1 MKLWNGS
8 NKTNPTTGGNV
19 TKAVVYT
26 NGNQECERITSLLKS
41 LQIEILEYQLN
52 NHFTQRA
59 FESEFGKEATY
70 PQVALG
76 YTHIGNM
83 KETLQFMKDRG
94 MFDD

>member
-1 MKLWNGS
+1 
-8 NKTNPTTGGNV
+8 V

-26 NGNQECERITSLLKS
+26 NGNQECERITSLLKN

>member
-1 MKLWNGS
+1 M
-8 NKTNPTTGGNV
+8 

-94 MFDD
+94 MFND

>member
-1 MKLWNGS
+1 M
-8 NKTNPTTGGNV
+8 